1 MNEYEF
7 TITLN
12 HAAFKMLT
20 RAVYRYEEIDPGG
33 SPKETELLD
42 QIQQQFTRALLE
54 YNFKTKSSD
63 K

>member
-20 RAVYRYEEIDPGG
+20 RALYRYEEIYPGG
-33 SPKETELLD
+33 SPVESALLE
-42 QIQQQFTRALLE
+42 QIQQQFTKALLE
-54 YNFKTKSSD
+54 YNYKTKSTD